1 MLVLSSADC
10 LRFNIEH
17 YHQELA
23 ELHERMD
30 LLMHLIST
38 AEAQLQA
45 AAANDTSPPRYR
57 V

>member
-45 AAANDTSPPRYR
+45 AAANDASLPHYR